1 MKSLK
6 ILAIVLFVGGFANAQ
21 DLNSS
26 DVPAN
31 LKNTFSKEYPVAT
44 DIEWKKELEHYKVEF
59 EINRKDHEIW
69 YNASGSIIKK
79 EQEITEAELPQAIR
93 AVIKSKY
100 AGYRVDDAE
109 IVWKNK
115 MKTYEVELEKGQ
127 DEKHVIF
134 DDKAKV
140 LSERD
145 Q

>member
-6 ILAIVLFVGGFANAQ
+6 ILAIVFFVGGFANAQ
-21 DLNSS
+21 DLNSA

-31 LKNTFSKEYPVAT
+31 LKNTFSKKYPIAT
-44 DIEWKKELEHYKVEF
+44 DIEWKKELDHYKVEF
-59 EINRKDHEIW
+59 EINRHDHEIW
-69 YNASGSIIKK
+69 YNAAGNTIKK
-79 EQEITEAELPQAIR
+79 EQEITEAEIPQAIR

-115 MKTYEVELEKGQ
+115 TKTYEVELEKGQ

-145 Q
+145 H

>member
-6 ILAIVLFVGGFANAQ
+6 LLAIVIFAGGFANAQ
-21 DLNSS
+21 DLNSA

-31 LKNTFSKEYPVAT
+31 LKNTFSKGYPAAT
-44 DIEWKKELEHYKVEF
+44 NVEWKKELDHYKVEF
-59 EINRKDHEIW
+59 KINRHDQEIW
-69 YNASGSIIKK
+69 YNASGSTIKK
-79 EQEITEAELPQAIR
+79 EQEIKEAELPQAIR

-100 AGYRVDDAE
+100 AGYRMDDAE

-115 MKTYEVELEKGQ
+115 VKTYEVELEKGL

-134 DDKAKV
+134 NDKGTV

-145 Q
+145 H